1 MTADRL
7 EVRLDSER
15 RRKLEELAEME
26 DESISQT
33 VRLLIDHVYEEKRR
47 ERRIRAAERL
57 AALEVEE
64 LPDPEE
70 LSRQLN
76 ETYSAGNLY

>member
-1 MTADRL
+1 MTTERL

-26 DESISQT
+26 DESISET
-33 VRLLIDHVYEEKRR
+33 VRLLIDRMYETARR
-47 ERRIRAAERL
+47 ERRRQAAARL
-57 AALEVEE
+57 AALEVEAVPE
-64 LPDPEE
+64 PEE

-76 ETYSAGNLY
+76 ETYSAGDFY